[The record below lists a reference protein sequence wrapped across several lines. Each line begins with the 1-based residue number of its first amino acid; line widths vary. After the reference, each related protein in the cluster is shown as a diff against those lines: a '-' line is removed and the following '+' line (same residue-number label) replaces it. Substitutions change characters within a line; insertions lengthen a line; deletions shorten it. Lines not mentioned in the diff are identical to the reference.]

1 MPASKRKRH
10 SASPG
15 GTVKS
20 LRHPYDEILRRNITL
35 SRGTAGGKSTF
46 PAAALGHFF
55 LWNENQEE
63 T

>member
-55 LWNENQEE
+55 ME
-63 T
+63 